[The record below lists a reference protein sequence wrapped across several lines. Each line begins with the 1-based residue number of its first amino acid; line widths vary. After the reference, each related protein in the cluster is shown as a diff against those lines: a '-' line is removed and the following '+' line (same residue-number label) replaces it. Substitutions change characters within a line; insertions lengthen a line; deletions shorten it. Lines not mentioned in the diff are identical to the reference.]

1 MYFLSSKEVIELH
14 DGIIASS
21 GGSFGVLDL
30 AALESALSQHLLTF
44 DGAELYPTLAEKL
57 AAEAHSII
65 TNHPFIDGNKR
76 IGHAVLE
83 TNLVLNGFEFMVD
96 RDEQESVILRV
107 ASGQLRRHEFIKWVT
122 ESIGPLSVDI

>member
-14 DGIIASS
+14 DDIIASS

-30 AALESALSQHLLTF
+30 AVLESALSQHLLTF
-44 DGAELYPTLAEKL
+44 DGVELYPTLAEKL

-65 TNHPFIDGNKR
+65 ANHPFVDGNKR

-83 TNLVLNGFEFMVD
+83 TNLVLNGFELTVD
-96 RDEQESVILRV
+96 QDEQESVILRV
-107 ASGQLRRHEFIKWVT
+107 ASGQLHRHEFIKWVT
-122 ESIGPLSVDI
+122 ENIGPLSVDI